1 MFDHDPWRVDL
12 TMLGDQVV
20 YVMRDVIRGIE
31 ELRKLE
37 KKCDEDVQQNGDQ
50 VAWQYVELISEK
62 MMEMSKRLVM
72 GSHELRRMLDGRRG
86 EKI

>member
-1 MFDHDPWRVDL
+1 
-12 TMLGDQVV
+12 MLGDQLV
-20 YVMRDVIRGIE
+20 YVMYDVRCGIE
-31 ELRKLE
+31 ELRILE

-72 GSHELRRMLDGRRG
+72 GSHELRWMLDDRRG
-86 EKI
+86 RKFDIR